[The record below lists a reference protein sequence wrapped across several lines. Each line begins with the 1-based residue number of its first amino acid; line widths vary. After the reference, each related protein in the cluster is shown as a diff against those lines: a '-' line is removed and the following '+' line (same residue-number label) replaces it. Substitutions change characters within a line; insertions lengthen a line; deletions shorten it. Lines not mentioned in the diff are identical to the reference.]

1 MANTNNRIEGKC
13 HCGNIRFLFERSQ
26 QQPQIAVRACSCT
39 FCQMHGGVY
48 TSDPG
53 GKLDV
58 YVLDSSLVNKYRFG
72 TKTAEFYICS
82 RCGVVP
88 VVSSE
93 IEGNLYAVVNVNTFQ
108 NVDKSDLE
116 QSITNFKGETTA
128 NRLGRRS
135 KTWIPRVTINYA

>member
-1 MANTNNRIEGKC
+1 MTDKNSRIEGKC
-13 HCGNIRFLFERSQ
+13 HCGNIRFLFERTQ

-58 YVLDSSLVNKYRFG
+58 YILDKGLVNKYQFG
-72 TKTAEFYICS
+72 TKTAEFYICT

-108 NVDKSDLE
+108 NVDSSDLQ
-116 QSITNFKGETTA
+116 QSTTNFEGETTTD
-128 NRLGRRS
+128 RLGRRS
-135 KTWIPRVTINYA
+135 KTWIPRITINYA